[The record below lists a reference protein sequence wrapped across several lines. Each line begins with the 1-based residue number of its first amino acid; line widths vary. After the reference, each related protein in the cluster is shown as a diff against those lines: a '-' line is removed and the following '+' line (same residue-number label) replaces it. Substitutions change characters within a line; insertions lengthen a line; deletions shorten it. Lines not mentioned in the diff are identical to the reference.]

1 MLLCGVVHLKSKY
14 ETSDDGKR
22 KSRGHDRATE
32 LSNFLGDVA
41 DEVRAGSKLDKQKM
55 QLAGYLLKLSKENKV
70 ESTEESTSIEQKFD
84 SMLSEAFA
92 GYEVK

>member
-1 MLLCGVVHLKSKY
+1 
-14 ETSDDGKR
+14 
-22 KSRGHDRATE
+22 
-32 LSNFLGDVA
+32 
-41 DEVRAGSKLDKQKM
+41 M